1 MLSRWF
7 GVQVVLEGVNG
18 MECWWINRQHVPV
31 PGSAWE
37 GVWVCNTA
45 ALWLHNT
52 RSMTSGNRLWQA
64 AFRWEGNVHLVI
76 EDLVGLHHDQAAV
89 SATLNQVLDH
99 SGDTAIILLVACD
112 ISARVTLDLFK
123 LVGVPAGVGIP
134 DSGSV
139 LESRPNIGSVG
150 YVTSIF
156 MVQDLRCR
164 ERKARLLLARLQME
178 SAVAG
183 SLLVPW
189 TRTSAG
195 QCSFAVLW
203 SQNLQS
209 TTHATAGASIARTN
223 VSCIK
228 RQLTTHLFQHWTS
241 ADCSCVGRVPSSGTV
256 LAVLASSAPT
266 TNRIPGLNSTQL
278 IRQQWRFDT
287 MGDAKPNP
295 DYIIAWTSS
304 VQTSVELRPKDRV
317 TLLRAT
323 YRRGVSRRRRR
334 ADSSRWAASR
344 CHWDSVDDRSSWFQ
358 PYTDTVRQHTSLTAC
373 MLHCRRHNAPVP
385 GVLHRTKRLKLHS
398 KVTVSKRR
406 FE

>member
-1 MLSRWF
+1 
-7 GVQVVLEGVNG
+7 
-18 MECWWINRQHVPV
+18 
-31 PGSAWE
+31 
-37 GVWVCNTA
+37 
-45 ALWLHNT
+45 
-52 RSMTSGNRLWQA
+52 
-64 AFRWEGNVHLVI
+64 VI

-228 RQLTTHLFQHWTS
+228 RQLTTHLFQH
-241 ADCSCVGRVPSSGTV
+241 
-256 LAVLASSAPT
+256 
-266 TNRIPGLNSTQL
+266 
-278 IRQQWRFDT
+278 
-287 MGDAKPNP
+287 
-295 DYIIAWTSS
+295 
-304 VQTSVELRPKDRV
+304 
-317 TLLRAT
+317 
-323 YRRGVSRRRRR
+323 
-334 ADSSRWAASR
+334 
-344 CHWDSVDDRSSWFQ
+344 
-358 PYTDTVRQHTSLTAC
+358 
-373 MLHCRRHNAPVP
+373 
-385 GVLHRTKRLKLHS
+385 
-398 KVTVSKRR
+398 
-406 FE
+406 